1 MGNRI
6 ILNGYLVIQKM
17 QQKNKIILAS
27 QSPRRI
33 ELLKKWG
40 LSFRIIPSTVKEKII
55 NKRPSAIVKSLSYQ
69 KAKSVKKENPGCI
82 VIGADT
88 IVVLNGKIVGKPK
101 NKKHSIQILNELNG
115 SLHKVYTGVTI
126 LSDNKEFVF
135 YDVAKVKMQ
144 KLSDNKLKTLFG
156 KHMDKAG
163 AYAVQD
169 KDDCFVKKIYGDY
182 YTVVGMPYIKLKKEL
197 KKFKIILK

>member
-1 MGNRI
+1 M
-6 ILNGYLVIQKM
+6 
-17 QQKNKIILAS
+17 IILAS
-27 QSPRRI
+27 GSPRRR
-33 ELLKKWG
+33 ELMKQITNDYKVIT
-40 LSFRIIPSTVKEKII
+40 SDIDEEKSYNLPPLEAVLDIA
-55 NKRPSAIVKSLSYQ
+55 KRKGEKVHQEYP
-69 KAKSVKKENPGCI
+69 NDI
-82 VIGADT
+82 VISADT

-101 NKKHSIQILNELNG
+101 NKEHSIQILKELNG

-126 LSDNKEFVF
+126 LSDNKKFVF

-144 KLSDNKLKTLFG
+144 KLSDDKLKTLFG

-197 KKFKIILK
+197 KKFKIYLK

>member
-1 MGNRI
+1 
-6 ILNGYLVIQKM
+6 M

-27 QSPRRI
+27 KSPRRI
-33 ELLKKWG
+33 DLLKKWG
-40 LSFRIIPSTVKEKII
+40 LSFEILPSEKKEKII
-55 NKRPSAIVKSLSYQ
+55 HKRPSAIVKSLAYQ
-69 KAKSVKKENPGCI
+69 KAKDIKQKNPNSV

-101 NKKHSIQILNELNG
+101 NKSHSIQILNELNG
-115 SLHKVYTGVTI
+115 SLHKVYTGVAI
-126 LSDNKEFVF
+126 LSDNKENVF
-135 YDVAKVKMQ
+135 YDIAKVKMQ
-144 KLSDNKLKTLFG
+144 KLSYEKLQTLFG

-169 KDDCFVKKIYGDY
+169 KDDSFVKKIYGDY

-197 KKFKIILK
+197 KKFKITLK

>member
-1 MGNRI
+1 
-6 ILNGYLVIQKM
+6 M

-33 ELLKKWG
+33 KLLKKWG
-40 LSFRIIPSTVKEKII
+40 LCFDIIPSTIKEKII
-55 NKRPSAIVKSLSYQ
+55 HKRPSAIVKSLSYQ
-69 KAKSVKKENPGCI
+69 KAKSVKKDYPGAI

-101 NKKHSIQILNELNG
+101 NKQHSIQILNELNG
-115 SLHKVYTGVTI
+115 SLHKVYTGVSI
-126 LSDNKEFVF
+126 LTDNKEIVF
-135 YDVAKVKMQ
+135 YDAAKVKMQ
-144 KLSDNKLKTLFG
+144 KLSNEKLKTLFG

-163 AYAVQD
+163 SYAVQD

-182 YTVVGMPYIKLKKEL
+182 YTVVGMPYIKLKKKL
-197 KKFKIILK
+197 KKFKIYIK

>member
-1 MGNRI
+1 
-6 ILNGYLVIQKM
+6 M
-17 QQKNKIILAS
+17 QQTNKIILAS

-40 LSFRIIPSTVKEKII
+40 LSFKVIPSTIKEKII
-55 NKRPSAIVKSLSYQ
+55 HKRPSSIVKSLSYQ
-69 KAKSVKKENPGCI
+69 KAKSVKQENPGAI

-101 NKKHSIQILNELNG
+101 NKEHSIQILNELNG
-115 SLHKVYTGVTI
+115 SFHKVYTGVTI
-126 LSDNKEFVF
+126 LSDNKKFVF

-144 KLSDNKLKTLFG
+144 KLSDEKLKTLFG

-197 KKFKIILK
+197 KKFKIYLK

>member
-1 MGNRI
+1 MN
-6 ILNGYLVIQKM
+6 N
-17 QQKNKIILAS
+17 IILAS

-40 LSFRIIPSTVKEKII
+40 ISFKVIPSTINEKITH
-55 NKRPSAIVKSLSYQ
+55 KRPSSIVKSLSYQ
-69 KAKSVKKENPGCI
+69 KAKDVKQKNPNSI

-88 IVVLNGKIVGKPK
+88 IVVLHGKIVGKPK
-101 NKKHSIQILNELNG
+101 NKQHSIQILNELNG

-126 LSDNKEFVF
+126 LSDNKEVVF

-144 KLSDNKLKTLFG
+144 TLSKEKLQTLFG

-197 KKFKIILK
+197 KKFSINLK

>member
-1 MGNRI
+1 MSN
-6 ILNGYLVIQKM
+6 
-17 QQKNKIILAS
+17 IILAS
-27 QSPRRI
+27 KSPRRI
-33 ELLKKWG
+33 ELLKRWG
-40 LSFRIIPSTVKEKII
+40 LRFQVIPSNIKEKITH
-55 NKRPSAIVKSLSYQ
+55 KKPSSIVKSLAYQ
-69 KAKSVKKENPGCI
+69 KAEDIKQQNHNSI

-88 IVVLNGKIVGKPK
+88 IVVLNGKIVGKPR

-115 SLHKVYTGVTI
+115 SLHRVYTGVAI
-126 LSDNKEFVF
+126 LSDNKEIVF

-144 KLSDNKLKTLFG
+144 KLSHENLKKLFG

-169 KDDCFVKKIYGDY
+169 KNDCFVKKIYGDY

-197 KKFKIILK
+197 KKFKIVLK

>member
-1 MGNRI
+1 MNT
-6 ILNGYLVIQKM
+6 
-17 QQKNKIILAS
+17 KIILAS
-27 QSPRRI
+27 RSPRRI

-40 LSFRIIPSTVKEKII
+40 LNFQVIPSNIKEKITH
-55 NKRPSAIVKSLSYQ
+55 KRPFSIVKSLAYQ
-69 KAKSVKKENPGCI
+69 KAKDIKQQNPKSI

-88 IVVLNGKIVGKPK
+88 IVVLNGKIVGKPR

-115 SLHKVYTGVTI
+115 SLHRVYTGVAI
-126 LSDNKEFVF
+126 LTDNKEVVL

-144 KLSDNKLKTLFG
+144 KLPKEKLKTLFG

-197 KKFKIILK
+197 KKFKIVLK

>member
-1 MGNRI
+1 
-6 ILNGYLVIQKM
+6 M
-17 QQKNKIILAS
+17 QQSNKIILAS
-27 QSPRRI
+27 KSPRRI

-40 LSFRIIPSTVKEKII
+40 LSFQVIPSSIKEKITH
-55 NKRPSAIVKSLSYQ
+55 KRPSSIVKSLAYQ
-69 KAKSVKKENPGCI
+69 KAKDIKEKNPETI

-101 NKKHSIQILNELNG
+101 NKAHSIQILNELNG
-115 SLHKVYTGVTI
+115 SLHKVYTGVAI
-126 LSDNKEFVF
+126 LSTNKEVVF

-144 KLSDNKLKTLFG
+144 KLSYEKLQTLFG

-197 KKFKIILK
+197 KKIKIALK